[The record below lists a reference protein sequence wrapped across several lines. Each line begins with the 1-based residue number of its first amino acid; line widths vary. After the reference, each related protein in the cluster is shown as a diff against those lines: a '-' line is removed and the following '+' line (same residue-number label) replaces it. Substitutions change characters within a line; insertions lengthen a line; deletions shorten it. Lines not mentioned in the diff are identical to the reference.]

1 MQNNDIITVYQ
12 FSDKGEREN
21 TMKKK
26 ISLIAAAAML
36 TTSLFGNSVFAA
48 KLSDVTDNNRYR
60 NAIITLNKMAV
71 IDGYEDGTFKPEGQ
85 IKRGEFTKLLMTA
98 MGYGANTTEPTEFS
112 DVKDHWAK
120 CYIKTAYDL
129 KIINGFEDGT
139 FKPDDLVTYEQALK
153 MMVCALNYGV
163 SAEAQGGYPAG
174 YIKEADDLK
183 LTSNVVSQAASEPAL
198 RQIIA
203 QVVYNALE
211 VEMMEYNSG
220 KGMWEKSDKTL
231 LNDYLKVKKVRGT
244 LIGAED
250 TKTNECNVTL
260 IKDQIAVKPV
270 SGSSDIIVLN
280 LGGFEDKTIGEFA
293 KLLGNEMTFYYR
305 QGDNDADKELKI
317 LDDETSKNSTLTVNY
332 KNLSS
337 CDGKTFKYVDGPSTK
352 SLKLADD
359 VTVIYNGQAISG
371 FPITVKAR
379 RGGSDTTANSMSEL
393 LGYWLG
399 SDDKYSI
406 RGEVKFTDTGD
417 TGVQKI
423 VSINDYKTMIAYKSP
438 TTSNYRLQNKL
449 KSAEY
454 IDLNPDDISRTIYI
468 EKNGKAIKATE
479 IKADDVVSYAES
491 IDGSILN
498 VYVVSETITG
508 TVNSINDT
516 EGTITISNKEYD
528 LGEGCKEYIHEKEG
542 KTLSSG
548 QEGTFYLDKLGA
560 VVYGKLKAVAE
571 NPYAYITA
579 VNEASAEDTAYV
591 TLYLPTTSTKGT
603 STYKLASKV
612 KINGVQYKTYS
623 EAVAQLK
630 ATAAA
635 ANPDASVS
643 GLYTSGTVENA
654 DYSQPVR
661 VKVSGNEISEINTL
675 DSSELSQNED
685 SAKIVRYKELK
696 KYYYNSS
703 NFRTGGSNGSLEFT
717 VNSKTTVLFV
727 PQDRSEKNE
736 YTKKTPSNAFKGDAN
751 YWVEAYDVNKS
762 NVASLVIMY
771 GSNTRLNTPD
781 ASTAYSIV
789 AKKAEDVYDSAE
801 DTTTSKI
808 TVYENNTQTKSWT
821 ALNSSEFSDVAPG
834 DVIQFAYDDDNKIQQ
849 RKNIIK
855 YSDVEAVLNDT
866 AGRAVDYDGTSRT
879 EIYNWNEETTQTAEN
894 QWQKYKFDFKFPKS
908 NLTGATDS
916 YYVTTTTGIPKSQI
930 CIYNVY
936 KLIEDSNG
944 AVNKIY
950 VTKEGFEGGQL
961 REDVVYD
968 EVSIASNTKFL
979 RMEGSGNNVTFSP
992 YSDGI
997 EEAFTAR
1004 ELKDSDHYGAD
1015 CSKVMV
1021 VKISNTV
1028 RQIVVLPEN

>member
-1 MQNNDIITVYQ
+1 
-12 FSDKGEREN
+12 
-21 TMKKK
+21 MKKK
-26 ISLIAAAAML
+26 ISLIAATAML

-60 NAIITLNKMAV
+60 NAIITLNKMSV

-98 MGYGANTTEPTEFS
+98 MGYGSNTTEPTEFS
-112 DVKDHWAK
+112 DVSDHWAK

-153 MMVCALNYGV
+153 MMVCALNYGI
-163 SAEAQGGYPAG
+163 SAEAQGGYPKG
-174 YIKEADDLK
+174 YIKAADNLK

-198 RQIIA
+198 RQVIA

-220 KGMWEKSDKTL
+220 NGMWEKSDKTL
-231 LNDYLKVKKVRGT
+231 LNDYMKVKKVRGT
-244 LIGAED
+244 LVGAED
-250 TKTNECNVTL
+250 TKTNECTVTL
-260 IKDQIAVKPV
+260 IKNQIAVKPTI
-270 SGSSDIIVLN
+270 GSDIVVLN
-280 LGGFEDKTIGEFA
+280 AGTFEDKTIGEFA

-305 QGDNDADKELKI
+305 QGDNEADKELKI

-337 CDGKTFKYVDGPSTK
+337 CDGKTFKYIDGPSTK

-371 FPITVKAR
+371 FPVTVKAR
-379 RGGSDTTANSMSEL
+379 KSGSDTTANSMSEL

-399 SDDKYSI
+399 SNDEYSI

-417 TGVQKI
+417 TGTQNI
-423 VSINDYKTMIAYKSP
+423 ISINDYKTMLAYKSP

-454 IDLNPDDISRTIYI
+454 IDLNPDDISKTVYI
-468 EKNGKAIKATE
+468 EKNGKEIKATE

-491 IDGSILN
+491 LDGSILN
-498 VYVVSETITG
+498 VYVASETVTG

-516 EGTITISNKEYD
+516 EGVITISSKEYD
-528 LGEGCKEYIHEKEG
+528 LGEGCKDYIYEKEG
-542 KTLSSG
+542 KTLASG
-548 QEGTFYLDKLGA
+548 QEGTFYLDILGA
-560 VVYGKLKAVAE
+560 VVYGKLKAVVE
-571 NPYAYITA
+571 NPYAYIVS
-579 VNEASAEDTAYV
+579 VNEASSEDTAYIS
-591 TLYLPTTSTKGT
+591 LYLPTTSTKGT

-623 EAVAQLK
+623 EALTQLQ
-630 ATAAA
+630 ASAVN
-635 ANPDASVS
+635 ANPDATAT
-643 GLYTSGTVENA
+643 GLYPSGSVQNA

-661 VKVSGNEISEINTL
+661 VKVSGNEITEINTL
-675 DSSELSQNED
+675 DASSLSQNED
-685 SAKIVRYKELK
+685 ASKLMRYKELK
-696 KYYYNSS
+696 EYYYTGSNFKNSS
-703 NFRTGGSNGSLEFT
+703 SSSVEFT

-727 PQDRSEKNE
+727 PQDRSDKNN
-736 YTKKTPSNAFKGDAN
+736 YTKKTQSNAFSSGSK

-771 GSNTRLNTPD
+771 GSNARLNEPKNNTP
-781 ASTAYSIV
+781 YSVV
-789 AKKAEDVYDSAE
+789 AKKAEDVYDADE

-808 TVYENNTQTKSWT
+808 SVYAGATTSTKDWT
-821 ALNSSEFSDVAPG
+821 ALKNTEFADVRPG
-834 DVIQFAYDDDNKIQQ
+834 DVIQFSYDDDNKIQG
-849 RKNIIK
+849 RRDIIK

-866 AGRAVDYDGTSRT
+866 TGRSVSYDSVNRT
-879 EIYNWNEETTQTAEN
+879 EIYNWGEEVAQTEDN
-894 QWQKYKFDFKFPKS
+894 QWQKYKFDFRFPKAG
-908 NLTGATDS
+908 LTAPTEN
-916 YYVTTTTGIPKSQI
+916 YYVTENYSALGTVAKSEV
-930 CIYNVY
+930 CVYNVY
-936 KLIEDSNG
+936 KLIENSEG
-944 AVNKIY
+944 KINKIY
-950 VTKEGFEGGQL
+950 VTKEGFENGQL
-961 REDVVYD
+961 REDAAYD
-968 EVSIASNTKFL
+968 EITIASSTKFL
-979 RMEGSGNNVTFSP
+979 RMEGSGNNITFSP
-992 YSDGI
+992 YAEGT

-1004 ELKDSDHYGAD
+1004 DLKDAEHYGAD

-1021 VKISNTV
+1021 ARIGSTV
-1028 RQIVVLPEN
+1028 QQIVVYPEN